1 MDLWPLTP
9 WKVSSRLCDYLGIKA
24 EMFHNLHISLC
35 VSDGP
40 HAILRDLKVHAN
52 VRRKDLG
59 GSSRALGPPLLYLCL
74 PITCM
79 LEIVS
84 KS

>member
-1 MDLWPLTP
+1 MTP
-9 WKVSSRLCDYLGIKA
+9 WKVSSRLCDNLGIKA
-24 EMFHNLHISLC
+24 EMFHNLHISLG

-59 GSSRALGPPLLYLCL
+59 VLLGPQASLCFTCASQLLASLKL
-74 PITCM
+74 V
-79 LEIVS
+79 VS
-84 KS
+84 LGTG

>member
-1 MDLWPLTP
+1 MIP
-9 WKVSSRLCDYLGIKA
+9 WKVPSRLCDNLGIKA

-59 GSSRALGPPLLYLCL
+59 GSSGAPGLPLLYLCL
-74 PITCM
+74 PI
-79 LEIVS
+79 VS
-84 KS
+84 LKLLVSLDTG